1 MKTSC
6 QPVEKEAVSVSKKND
21 LLRANI
27 PAIAKPNL
35 LLLTRG
41 IYTKFTNSEVADI
54 LQKVKSFTDFTP
66 DNDPWKEHDFGSFIY
81 KGETIFW
88 KIDDYTSVAKEYNK
102 EGYALVLT
110 VLLADEY

>member
-41 IYTKFTNSEVADI
+41 IYTKFTELYLKSDI
-54 LQKVKSFTDFTP
+54 T
-66 DNDPWKEHDFGSFIY
+66 
-81 KGETIFW
+81 
-88 KIDDYTSVAKEYNK
+88 
-102 EGYALVLT
+102 
-110 VLLADEY
+110 